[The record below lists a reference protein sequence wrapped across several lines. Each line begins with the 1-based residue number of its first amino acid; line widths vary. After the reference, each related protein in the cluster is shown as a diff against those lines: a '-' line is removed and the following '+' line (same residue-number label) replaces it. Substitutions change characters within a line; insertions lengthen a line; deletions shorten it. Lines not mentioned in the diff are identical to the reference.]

1 MIQLVNI
8 SKSYQMG
15 ANKVEALDDVSFCIK
30 PGEFIAI
37 VGPSGSGKSTLMNIL
52 GILDKAT
59 LGEYYLNKKNL
70 TGLSPKKVA
79 KIRNENIGFIFQQ
92 FNLMPRLTAFENIEL
107 PLVYRG
113 VGKSERKREV
123 LNSLKRVGL
132 LDKQKHLP
140 TQLSGGQQQRIA
152 IARAITGKP
161 EILLADE
168 PTGALDSKTG
178 AEVMALLKEIHQEG
192 NTLIIIT
199 HDINIAKQAERIL
212 EIKDGKLHEWVEA

>member
-113 VGKSERKREV
+113 VGKAERKREV

>member
-113 VGKSERKREV
+113 VDKAERKREV

>member
-92 FNLMPRLTAFENIEL
+92 FN
-107 PLVYRG
+107 
-113 VGKSERKREV
+113 
-123 LNSLKRVGL
+123 
-132 LDKQKHLP
+132 
-140 TQLSGGQQQRIA
+140 
-152 IARAITGKP
+152 
-161 EILLADE
+161 
-168 PTGALDSKTG
+168 
-178 AEVMALLKEIHQEG
+178 
-192 NTLIIIT
+192 
-199 HDINIAKQAERIL
+199 
-212 EIKDGKLHEWVEA
+212 

>member
-113 VGKSERKREV
+113 VDKAERKREV

-212 EIKDGKLHEWVEA
+212 EIKDGKLREWVEA

>member
-70 TGLSPKKVA
+70 TGLSPKKIA

-113 VGKSERKREV
+113 VGKAERKREV

-212 EIKDGKLHEWVEA
+212 EIKDGKLREWVEA